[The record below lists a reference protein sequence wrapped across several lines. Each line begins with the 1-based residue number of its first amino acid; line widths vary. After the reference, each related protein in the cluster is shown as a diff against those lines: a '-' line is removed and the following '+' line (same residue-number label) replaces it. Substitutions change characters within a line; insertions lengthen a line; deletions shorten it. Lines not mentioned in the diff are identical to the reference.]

1 VQAMSA
7 VLVPMST
14 REGDDLIEWVRDLVD
29 AIYGETT

>member
-1 VQAMSA
+1 
-7 VLVPMST
+7 MST